1 MEDKK
6 IKLCI
11 FDLAG
16 TLVQDK
22 NYVRKIFIQAFKKY
36 DIVVTAEVVDR
47 WMGFEKK
54 LAIDSILNEINVK
67 GRKKLVT
74 TIHHTFTHMMNEY
87 YSHHLKSIAYAEA
100 TLKKLKAKGLK
111 LAVNTGFGKETL
123 HLILESLGW
132 YGYFDAYISSDQV
145 VAGRPHPYM
154 INYIKKTAKISDPS
168 QIAKIGDTP
177 SDLLEG
183 QRSKCGLNLGI
194 CSRNFPLEEMKKYPH
209 THLVNNLR
217 EAADIILAHTA

>member
-67 GRKKLVT
+67 GRKNWSLPF
-74 TIHHTFTHMMNEY
+74 I
-87 YSHHLKSIAYAEA
+87 
-100 TLKKLKAKGLK
+100 TL
-111 LAVNTGFGKETL
+111 L
-123 HLILESLGW
+123 HI
-132 YGYFDAYISSDQV
+132 
-145 VAGRPHPYM
+145 
-154 INYIKKTAKISDPS
+154 
-168 QIAKIGDTP
+168 
-177 SDLLEG
+177 
-183 QRSKCGLNLGI
+183 
-194 CSRNFPLEEMKKYPH
+194 
-209 THLVNNLR
+209 
-217 EAADIILAHTA
+217 

>member
-54 LAIDSILNEINVK
+54 LAIDSE
-67 GRKKLVT
+67 R
-74 TIHHTFTHMMNEY
+74 
-87 YSHHLKSIAYAEA
+87 
-100 TLKKLKAKGLK
+100 AK
-111 LAVNTGFGKETL
+111 
-123 HLILESLGW
+123 
-132 YGYFDAYISSDQV
+132 
-145 VAGRPHPYM
+145 
-154 INYIKKTAKISDPS
+154 
-168 QIAKIGDTP
+168 KIGHYHSSHFYTYD
-177 SDLLEG
+177 E
-183 QRSKCGLNLGI
+183 
-194 CSRNFPLEEMKKYPH
+194 
-209 THLVNNLR
+209 
-217 EAADIILAHTA
+217 